1 MPRKVT
7 EQEKIAVSEL
17 WNKDYLIIDIAN
29 KLGMKK
35 SFVQNLVANHRDIC
49 PPRGKDFHERN
60 REKIAKVTN
69 QTRHRKYSR
78 EEIDFV
84 LDAVSSGASYAEV
97 AEKSDKTVESVSWIY
112 SFYKT
117 EEMPKVSDRKKWTAE
132 EDEICQ
138 RLWNVEGKSLTYIGN
153 VLGRD
158 RSTVSS
164 HMSANRERFQKKGKS
179 VVAQSKL
186 AEKPTPEN
194 TVIEYEYV
202 DVPNPEGALLV
213 SFIDLKPRTCKWI
226 CSDFWDEYDEETT
239 KCCGL
244 GVLNYKGT
252 NLQKSYCPEHYE
264 AARHK
269 G

>member
-1 MPRKVT
+1 MPSKDT
-7 EQEKIAVSEL
+7 EQMS
-17 WNKDYLIIDIAN
+17 N
-29 KLGMKK
+29 
-35 SFVQNLVANHRDIC
+35 
-49 PPRGKDFHERN
+49 
-60 REKIAKVTN
+60 
-69 QTRHRKYSR
+69 
-78 EEIDFV
+78 
-84 LDAVSSGASYAEV
+84 
-97 AEKSDKTVESVSWIY
+97 
-112 SFYKT
+112 
-117 EEMPKVSDRKKWTAE
+117 RKKWSTE
-132 EDEICQ
+132 EDELCQ
-138 RLWNVEGKSLTYIGN
+138 YLWNIEGKSLTYIGN
-153 VLGRD
+153 ILGRD

-164 HMSANRERFQKKGKS
+164 HMSANRENFHKKGKGISS
-179 VVAQSKL
+179 VKL
-186 AEKPTPEN
+186 IEKPSPEN